1 VLGLGL
7 ACWLKFVA
15 GTSGLFAVPVL
26 VSSSMKIIHKV
37 RLGCQ
42 SGAQVRQH
50 PWSSTVSDWLL
61 STLYILIDDE
71 AAYILIRYE
80 LSLVFMRL

>member
-7 ACWLKFVA
+7 ACWLKFVG
-15 GTSGLFAVPVL
+15 GTSGLFAVLVL
-26 VSSSMKIIHKV
+26 VSSSVKIICEV

-50 PWSSTVSDWLL
+50 PWSSTVSDWLP
-61 STLYILIDDE
+61 STL
-71 AAYILIRYE
+71 
-80 LSLVFMRL
+80 